1 MVLLHS
7 GLYNNTSIQNKLCV
21 ILVAGFVISKSVY
34 SDFIDYT
41 TSTIPSSGLNMTMEA
56 NAALFLVKTGKSY
69 QWIVCYSKKCR
80 IKLREWNEM
89 WLNAYIQR
97 KLTKSN
103 NIYSNVIFTWNS
115 CEYWIAWSIY
125 NVNNMIYMLRL
136 NSKHHF
142 MHSKNEGQLQ
152 FTFQF
157 FCVS

>member
-69 QWIVCYSKKCR
+69 Q
-80 IKLREWNEM
+80 
-89 WLNAYIQR
+89 
-97 KLTKSN
+97 
-103 NIYSNVIFTWNS
+103 
-115 CEYWIAWSIY
+115 
-125 NVNNMIYMLRL
+125 
-136 NSKHHF
+136 
-142 MHSKNEGQLQ
+142 
-152 FTFQF
+152 
-157 FCVS
+157 